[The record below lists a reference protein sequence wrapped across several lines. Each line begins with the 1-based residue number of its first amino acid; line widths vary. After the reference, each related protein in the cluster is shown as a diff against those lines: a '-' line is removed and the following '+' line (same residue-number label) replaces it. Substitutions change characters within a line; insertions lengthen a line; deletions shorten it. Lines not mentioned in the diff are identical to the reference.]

1 MTSGYVRQPRIRTA
15 WASFRQWRRSRPF
28 WAGIF
33 TLLSALALLYPP
45 FASLKFG
52 DVVITLKTLGGISAL
67 VIGVIMIVCAVS
79 FWVRPEFRKAAGI
92 VTLLLAVVAVATV
105 NLGSLLIGT
114 LLGVIGA
121 ALGLSWAPV
130 PQRGQAQQDDTRD
143 RQELS
148 PRAVRAHGGRV

>member
-92 VTLLLAVVAVATV
+92 VTLLLAVMAVATV
-105 NLGSLLIGT
+105 NLGVPAHRHVARRHRCCARA
-114 LLGVIGA
+114 LLGARA
-121 ALGLSWAPV
+121 AARPGTA
-130 PQRGQAQQDDTRD
+130 G
-143 RQELS
+143 
-148 PRAVRAHGGRV
+148 